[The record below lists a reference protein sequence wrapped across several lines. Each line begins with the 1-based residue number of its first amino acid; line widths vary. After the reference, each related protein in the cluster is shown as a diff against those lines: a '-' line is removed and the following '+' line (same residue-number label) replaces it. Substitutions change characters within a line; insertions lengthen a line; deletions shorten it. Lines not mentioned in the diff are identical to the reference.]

1 MSFFSGFWQP
11 ITGLIKQTTEHRTF
25 NFAPL
30 VIALLSF
37 FFVPFPYDLALFT
50 FVFCLFTWLFFLL
63 SFIFQRALL
72 PWLFT
77 KPDYPI
83 RQGLEETV
91 D

>member
-1 MSFFSGFWQP
+1 MTWLF
-11 ITGLIKQTTEHRTF
+11 L
-25 NFAPL
+25 
-30 VIALLSF
+30 LLSF
-37 FFVPFPYDLALFT
+37 AFLLGSFNLALFT
-50 FVFCLFTWLFFLL
+50 FAFLLFTWLFFLL